1 MRIKNSA
8 SDVKCK
14 SSTTVY
20 SETLKKLRGNLCL
33 PSISVCSSGRSTSH
47 HTAGLRCTT
56 SHHRLQG
63 SCACYASPISFCLFF
78 VYITVPIQFHCK
90 SYFTSILVTITVVLT
105 FLQEKAVTSSTVRA
119 SSYIL
124 FFTNNKT
131 QEYLNVILFL

>member
-14 SSTTVY
+14 TSTTVY

-33 PSISVCSSGRSTSH
+33 PSISVCSSGCSTSH

-90 SYFTSILVTITVVLT
+90 SYFTSIVTITVVLT
-105 FLQEKAVTSSTVRA
+105 FLQKKSVASSTVRA